1 MNVSK
6 ISLSVWMLLL
16 AICLQHP
23 LFAQKKKILPA
34 INTEGVAATH
44 TNVAYGSHE
53 RNVLDIW
60 LAESETP
67 TPLVIYIHGGGFTGG
82 DKSRIYNSP
91 DIATF
96 LAQGISFASINYR
109 FMFQQ
114 TERLPGCMKDS
125 KRALQFIRLMADEWN
140 LDKNKIGAYGGSA
153 GAGTSLWLG
162 LHDEMADLENEDLVL
177 RESTRLQVIGALA
190 TQSTYD
196 FTKWQEILEMKDLSE
211 EETSS
216 MLQRGAFA
224 LGFKSAEELSSEA
237 AQKILADVDFLRL
250 LSEDDPPV
258 FVYNN
263 MRGGKIDPSDRGH
276 INHHPNHALAL
287 KNALERITHPSLVY
301 APKLGVEPAKEEQM
315 KLTDFFIKYLR

>member
-6 ISLSVWMLLL
+6 IFLSVGLFLL
-16 AICLQHP
+16 AIGFQQP
-23 LFAQKKKILPA
+23 LLAQKKKILPA

-44 TNVAYGSHE
+44 TEVAYDSHE

-67 TPLVIYIHGGGFTGG
+67 TPLVIYIHGGGFMGG
-82 DKSRIYNSP
+82 DKSRIYESP

-96 LAQGISFASINYR
+96 LEAGISFASINYR
-109 FMFQQ
+109 FMLQQ
-114 TERLPGCMKDS
+114 AERLPGCMKDS
-125 KRALQFIRLMADEWN
+125 KRAVQFLRLMADEWN
-140 LDKNKIGAYGGSA
+140 LDKSRIGAYGGSA

-162 LHDEMADLENEDLVL
+162 LHDEMADPEHEDLVL
-177 RESTRLQVIGALA
+177 RESSRLQVIGALA

-196 FTKWQEILEMKDLSE
+196 FTQWQDILEMNDLSE
-211 EETSS
+211 EASRT

-224 LGFKSAEELSSEA
+224 LGFKSVDELNSEAAEELR
-237 AQKILADVDFLRL
+237 ADVDFLRL
-250 LSEDDPPV
+250 LSADDPPV

-263 MRGGKIDPSDRGH
+263 MRGGKIDPTDKGH

-287 KNALERITHPSLVY
+287 KKALEKIDHPSLVY
-301 APKLGVEPAKEEQM
+301 APKLGVEPPKEAQM
-315 KLTDFFIKYLR
+315 KLTDFFIKYLK